1 MRRAGEVATSG
12 AAVGKGAVRMRLAAC
27 PLVGVALALSIVLAG
42 CGQKPEP
49 ATASSGPATVA
60 AKTGGASPAKAAG
73 TKSETMNAPAPDDGK
88 EVPLSKEPAAAAPT
102 TPPAFGWV
110 AAPMLASIPAKGLEG
125 TLQGKPFAPTKVV
138 ATLEGGRL
146 KQIRFL
152 ATEDV
157 NSAKAGD
164 LIDAVF
170 MVGAPPGAGDTWTK
184 SLDADPGSSS
194 AYYRYVDQSETIA
207 TVQAPWACALSL
219 EGASGSLTAGA
230 KAKGKALLCFGDD
243 AKSFFG
249 GEFEAE
255 VRAGG

>member
-1 MRRAGEVATSG
+1 M
-12 AAVGKGAVRMRLAAC
+12 KLAAC
-27 PLVGVALALSIVLAG
+27 LFVGVAFALSVVLAG
-42 CGQKPEP
+42 CGQKPEATP
-49 ATASSGPATVA
+49 SSAAPAATAKIEGA
-60 AKTGGASPAKAAG
+60 APAKAAG
-73 TKSETMNAPAPDDGK
+73 GKSETMNAPSPDDGK
-88 EVPLSKEPAAAAPT
+88 EVPLSQEPTVPPPA

-125 TLQGKPFAPTKVV
+125 TLQGKPFRPVKVV
-138 ATLEGGRL
+138 AMLEGGKL
-146 KQIRFL
+146 TQIRFL

-170 MVGAPPGAGDTWTK
+170 MVGAPPAAGDTWTK
-184 SLDADPGSSS
+184 ALDADPGSAS

-219 EGASGSLTAGA
+219 EGASGSLSAGS
-230 KAKGKALLCFGDD
+230 KPKGKALLCFGDD

-255 VRAGG
+255 VRPGS